1 MNVLCGKFCQG
12 NRLSEE
18 NVGICRILLASTL
31 FFIHKTKEVENMDNF
46 ENKEFETENIEP
58 EEAVDEVVEEKKKLS
73 GWKKELWDWV
83 QAIVIAVVVSFLLRE
98 YVLTLAKVSGES
110 MLPTLEDSDRLYV
123 NRLMYEPEKGDVIIF
138 EPASDPGRPY
148 IKRVIATEGDSVYI
162 DFVKGE
168 VYVNDE
174 LLDEPYINDETHLTG
189 TYIETLRSQGN
200 YSKEKP
206 IVVEKDKIFVMGDNR
221 NGSKDSRHIGQV
233 PKSEII
239 GQALFRFWPLDAI
252 GGLE

>member
-1 MNVLCGKFCQG
+1 
-12 NRLSEE
+12 
-18 NVGICRILLASTL
+18 
-31 FFIHKTKEVENMDNF
+31 MDNF
-46 ENKEFETENIEP
+46 ENKEFETENIE
-58 EEAVDEVVEEKKKLS
+58 AEVVEEKKKLS

-110 MLPTLEDSDRLYV
+110 MVPTLEDSDRLYV
-123 NRLMYEPEKGDVIIF
+123 NRLMYEPEKGDIIMF
-138 EPASDPGRPY
+138 EPASDPGRTY
-148 IKRVIATEGDSVYI
+148 IKRVIATEGDRVYI

-189 TYIETLRSQGN
+189 AYIEALKAQGN
-200 YSKEKP
+200 FSKDNP

-239 GQALFRFWPLDAI
+239 GHALFRFWPLNAI
-252 GGLE
+252 GRLE